1 VFALV
6 NSRNVTDMVNLSATA
21 KARLM
26 AAIAVPARNHAADLQ
41 PSRESLLAY
50 DEAQVPM
57 MSLPTATAA
66 G

>member
-1 VFALV
+1 
-6 NSRNVTDMVNLSATA
+6 
-21 KARLM
+21 M
-26 AAIAVPARNHAADLQ
+26 AAIAVPARNDSADLQ

-57 MSLPTATAA
+57 MSLLTAMAA